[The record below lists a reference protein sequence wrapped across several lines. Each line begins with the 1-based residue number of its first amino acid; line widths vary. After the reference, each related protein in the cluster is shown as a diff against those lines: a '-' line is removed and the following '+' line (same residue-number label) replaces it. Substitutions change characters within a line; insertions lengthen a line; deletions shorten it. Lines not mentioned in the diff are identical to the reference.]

1 MAIKVGMAVVPYLSI
16 QQQVQSA
23 VMLEKLGFDSAWWP
37 DHILFTDQ
45 ANGYDAWTVMAV
57 AASRTSKI
65 QIGTAV
71 TDPHRVHP
79 AVFAQRAATL
89 DQLSR
94 GRLML
99 GLGSGESMNL
109 DPFGIAWQDRK
120 VGRTREFIKVVRA
133 LLDHQEPQN
142 HTGQLFQLKN
152 ANLAVRPYKNRH
164 IPIYMA
170 SLGPQMQKLTGEV
183 ADGWLPVIVPPE
195 HYAGYFEPIAASA
208 RLCGRQPEQFE
219 RIATVLLCI
228 LPDGTSV
235 SDAQLAKIFRPY
247 AGTLVWGVSARQLG
261 LPFDPPEHLAE
272 VGYQTVNPCDPDSVQ
287 LFKDFTAWVPD
298 ETFLKFTLV
307 GDRQTVLK
315 ALKSYVAA
323 GVTHFEMM
331 NASPDPLWSAG
342 VIAHQFIPELTG
354 RAPTLAARALN
365 LASPLLLKSRL
376 GRRLVPAE
384 LDRWTGIV

>member
-1 MAIKVGMAVVPYLSI
+1 MSIKVGMAVVPYLSI
-16 QQQVQSA
+16 ERQVQMA

-57 AASRTSKI
+57 AASRTRRIS
-65 QIGTAV
+65 IGTAV

-109 DPFGIAWQDRK
+109 DPFGIAWEDRK

-133 LLDHQEPQN
+133 LLDSREPQN
-142 HTGQLFQLKN
+142 HSGQLFQLKN
-152 ANLAVRPYKNRH
+152 AKLAVRPFKNRH
-164 IPIYMA
+164 IPIYLA

-183 ADGWLPVIVPPE
+183 ADGWLPVVVPPE
-195 HYAGYFEPIAASA
+195 HYSGYFEPIASSA
-208 RLCGRQPEQFE
+208 RACGRQPEAFE
-219 RIATVLLCI
+219 RIGTVLLCI
-228 LPDGTSV
+228 LPDGLSV
-235 SDAQLAKIFRPY
+235 TDSQLAKIFRPY
-247 AGTLVWGVSARQLG
+247 AGTMVWGVSARQLG
-261 LPFDPPEHLAE
+261 LPFDPPEHLAG

-307 GDRQTVLK
+307 GDRATVLK
-315 ALKSYVAA
+315 TLKQYVAA
-323 GVTHFEMM
+323 GVTHFELM
-331 NASPDPLWSAG
+331 NASPDPLWSAS
-342 VIAHQFIPELTG
+342 VIANEFIPELTG
-354 RAPTLAARALN
+354 RAPSFAARALG
-365 LASPLLLKSRL
+365 LASPLLLKSRI
-376 GRRLVPAE
+376 GRRLVPTE
-384 LDRWTGIV
+384 LDRWKGIV